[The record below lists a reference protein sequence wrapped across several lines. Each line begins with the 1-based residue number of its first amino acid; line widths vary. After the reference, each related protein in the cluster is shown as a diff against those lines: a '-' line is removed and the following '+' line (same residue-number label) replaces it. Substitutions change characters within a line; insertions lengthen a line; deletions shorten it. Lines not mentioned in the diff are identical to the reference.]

1 MPRNS
6 LHGLVEASRWACFGA
21 LVVLVSCTACDLPF
35 GLGLVPTRALE
46 DGAASAL
53 DRAGSFE
60 VSGSYVEAGQRV
72 LIDVQLARPDSEH
85 LVVGGSDTSSRVE
98 AIVLGK
104 DGYFRGRDFL
114 AQHLGSDQV
123 SRDLLAVAGDAWW
136 KGPAANAPQLPDL
149 THGTAFRSTF
159 LGSAVTQRTD
169 HRSLEGFDAV
179 DLAGPRAEV
188 WVMSGPPYQPLRVRL
203 RKGAVVDGLA
213 EADVRYLNFDHD
225 FNIAMPANVI
235 DFSNLSSL
243 PPLYTVVLV
252 DVSRCTPSACV
263 VSAAIKNLGST
274 QPARAPST
282 ISFVMKDNA
291 SGKTVGSCQVP
302 VVPDVGFN
310 ATTTVQCTIAA
321 AGATPGAET
330 VTATPNNPGRA

>member
-6 LHGLVEASRWACFGA
+6 LHGLVAASRWACFGV

-35 GLGLVPTRALE
+35 GLGLATTRALE
-46 DGAASAL
+46 DGAAAAL
-53 DRAGSFE
+53 DGAGSFE
-60 VSGSYVEAGQRV
+60 IGGSYLEAGQRV
-72 LIDVQLARPDSEH
+72 LVDLQLARPDSEH
-85 LVVGGSDTSSRVE
+85 VVVGGADAPSKVE

-114 AQHLGSDQV
+114 AQHLGSDRV

-149 THGTAFRSTF
+149 TQGAAFRSTF
-159 LGSAVTQRTD
+159 LGPAVTQRTD
-169 HRSLEGFDAV
+169 HLSLDGFDAV

-213 EADVRYLNFDHD
+213 EADVRYRNFDHD
-225 FNIAMPANVI
+225 FNIAVPANVI

-243 PPLYTVVLV
+243 PPLYTVVSV
-252 DVSRCTPSACV
+252 DASRCGPSACV

-274 QPARAPST
+274 QPARGPST

-291 SGKTVGSCQVP
+291 SGKTLGTCQMA

-310 ATTTVQCTIAA
+310 ATTTVQCTINA
-321 AGATPGAET
+321 AGVAPGAET